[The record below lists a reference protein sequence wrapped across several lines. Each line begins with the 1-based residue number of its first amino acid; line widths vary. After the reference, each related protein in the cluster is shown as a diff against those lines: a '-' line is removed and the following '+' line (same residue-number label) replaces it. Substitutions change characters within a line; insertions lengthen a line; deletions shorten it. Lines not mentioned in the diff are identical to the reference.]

1 MAELRRQGASRTS
14 LSSGPF
20 VRLVHHKPTLS
31 AGKNGSEGSG
41 LPKACLPSKLG
52 FHAAGLL
59 ADGSSA
65 VVPPALLDEILIDA
79 LRVRFDDEGRDRF
92 QAVLS

>member
-1 MAELRRQGASRTS
+1 M
-14 LSSGPF
+14 
-20 VRLVHHKPTLS
+20 
-31 AGKNGSEGSG
+31 
-41 LPKACLPSKLG
+41 PSKLG